1 MKLTSVERIGRSQLI
16 PGVRRTIRDV
26 MMTRFAT
33 AIVALVACAGCSDV
47 REERFPTVGEAA
59 AQGMVARGWI
69 PAGLPATGTD
79 VVVRSNIDTNM
90 VRGRLSLPPGELFVA
105 GKNLRV
111 VLDDQTLPFYGRFR
125 PEWWPDE
132 LNPPGRA
139 SKMQSQGWDL
149 FVVYGERSTYVAV
162 HRSKRELYFW
172 GEGS

>member
-1 MKLTSVERIGRSQLI
+1 
-16 PGVRRTIRDV
+16 
-26 MMTRFAT
+26 MTRFAT
-33 AIVALVACAGCSDV
+33 AIVALVAFARCSDV
-47 REERFPTVGEAA
+47 REERFATLGEPA

-90 VRGRLSLPPGELFVA
+90 VRGRLSLPPGQLFVA
-105 GKNLRV
+105 GETLRAV
-111 VLDDQTLPFYGRFR
+111 TADQTLPFYGRFT
-125 PEWWPDE
+125 PEWWPEE

-139 SKMQSQGWDL
+139 SEMQSQGWDL
-149 FVVYGERSTYVAV
+149 FVVDGERSSYVAV